1 MSNYTGPYTELSHYE
16 MSKIPAGEHIII
28 SWNDAIELL
37 SAPSGQRPR
46 VYAYVE
52 RGASAGQI
60 TRLASI
66 AQANDKRE
74 TLGFVWVP
82 AREMLITDLVGR
94 A

>member
-16 MSKIPAGEHIII
+16 MSKIPAGEHTFI

-46 VYAYVE
+46 VYAYIE

-74 TLGFVWVP
+74 TLGFIWVP
-82 AREMLITDLVGR
+82 AREMSIADLVGR